1 MNKLAKILTGTW
13 GVLALVSF
21 ISAFFAPL
29 YFKIIGIVFGVLNL
43 MIILAWVITYLQ
55 DLFIK
60 KNIDNG
66 TFMQLQEEDKEETY
80 TEETSGE

>member
-43 MIILAWVITYLQ
+43 FIILAWVITYLQ

-60 KNIDNG
+60 KNINNG
-66 TFMQLQEEDKEETY
+66 LQLQEEDKEETY
-80 TEETSGE
+80 TEESSGE

>member
-29 YFKIIGIVFGVLNL
+29 YFKIIGLTFGVLNL
-43 MIILAWVITYLQ
+43 FIILAWVITYLQ

-60 KNIDNG
+60 KNIENEL
-66 TFMQLQEEDKEETY
+66 QLQEEDKKETNS
-80 TEETSGE
+80 TESSGE

>member
-29 YFKIIGIVFGVLNL
+29 YFKIIGLTFGVLNL
-43 MIILAWVITYLQ
+43 FIILAWVITYLQ

-60 KNIDNG
+60 KNINNG
-66 TFMQLQEEDKEETY
+66 LQLQEEDKEETD
-80 TEETSGE
+80 TTETSGGE

>member
-29 YFKIIGIVFGVLNL
+29 YFKIIGLTFGVLNL
-43 MIILAWVITYLQ
+43 FIILAWVITYLQ

-60 KNIDNG
+60 KNINNG
-66 TFMQLQEEDKEETY
+66 LQLQEEDKEETY
-80 TEETSGE
+80 TEESSGE

>member
-29 YFKIIGIVFGVLNL
+29 YFKIIGLTFGVLNL
-43 MIILAWVITYLQ
+43 FIILAWVITYLQ

-66 TFMQLQEEDKEETY
+66 LQLQEEDKEETY
-80 TEETSGE
+80 TEESSGE

>member
-29 YFKIIGIVFGVLNL
+29 YFKIIGLTFGVLNL
-43 MIILAWVITYLQ
+43 FIILAWVITYLQ

-60 KNIDNG
+60 KNIENEL
-66 TFMQLQEEDKEETY
+66 QLQEEDKKETNS
-80 TEETSGE
+80 TETSGE

>member
-29 YFKIIGIVFGVLNL
+29 YFKIIGLTFGVLNL
-43 MIILAWVITYLQ
+43 FIILAWVITYLQ

-60 KNIDNG
+60 KNIENEL
-66 TFMQLQEEDKEETY
+66 QLQEEDKKEANST
-80 TEETSGE
+80 ETSGE

>member
-1 MNKLAKILTGTW
+1 MNKLAKLLTGTW

-29 YFKIIGIVFGVLNL
+29 YFKIIGLTFGVLNL
-43 MIILAWVITYLQ
+43 FIILAWVITYLQ

-60 KNIDNG
+60 KNIENEL
-66 TFMQLQEEDKEETY
+66 QLQEEDKKETNS
-80 TEETSGE
+80 TETSGE

>member
-66 TFMQLQEEDKEETY
+66 LQLQEEDKEETY
-80 TEETSGE
+80 TEESSGE